1 MVSKAVSTSLG
12 GSPTQIFNTSLRR
25 TLFDTFGTW
34 CEEGSTP
41 GRYRAEVSKMLA
53 VARVRIKDP
62 DTARQYESD
71 MAETA
76 DVVEH
81 AAYLAMAAML
91 LVSLQQHLTQ
101 TLTAFTIRAC
111 SCTHECSTL
120 SAGCW
125 PGKPA
130 ISDTIKPAVCA
141 TEWAQRAF

>member
-12 GSPTQIFNTSLRR
+12 GSPTQMFNTSLRR

-53 VARVRIKDP
+53 VSRVRIKDP

-91 LVSLQQHLTQ
+91 LVSLQQSLTQ
-101 TLTAFTIRAC
+101 TLAAFTMRPC
-111 SCTHECSTL
+111 SCINECSTL

-125 PGKPA
+125 SGRHS
-130 ISDTIKPAVCA
+130 ISDKNNPAVYV
-141 TEWAQRAF
+141 TERAQRAF